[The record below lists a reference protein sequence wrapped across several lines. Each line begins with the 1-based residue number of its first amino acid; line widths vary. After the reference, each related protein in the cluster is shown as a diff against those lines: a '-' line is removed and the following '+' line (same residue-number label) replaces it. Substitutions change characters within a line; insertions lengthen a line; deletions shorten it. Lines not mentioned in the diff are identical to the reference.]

1 MATGLAAARPARARV
16 NRCRFILSWVLVLG
30 ELLITILALDR
41 DFISTVFGL
50 VETHPRQLLQNKNP
64 RGGPGRTFRN

>member
-16 NRCRFILSWVLVLG
+16 NRRRFILSWALVLG

-41 DFISTVFGL
+41 GL
-50 VETHPRQLLQNKNP
+50 YIYGSWLDRDPTSAVAPE
-64 RGGPGRTFRN
+64 